1 MTKTEAKAFISALV
15 TLREK
20 ATDEQAL
27 AATAL
32 YPVWRSGIDYSVG
45 IRVLYNG
52 TLYKVLTA
60 HTSQDD
66 WTPDAAPS
74 LFAKVL
80 IPDETVIP
88 EWEQPDSTNPYS
100 AGDKVMHN
108 GKTWVSDIDNN
119 VWEPGVY
126 GWTELDTTK

>member
-1 MTKTEAKAFISALV
+1 M
-15 TLREK
+15 
-20 ATDEQAL
+20 
-27 AATAL
+27 
-32 YPVWRSGIDYSVG
+32 
-45 IRVLYNG
+45 LYNG

-80 IPDETVIP
+80 ISDETIIP

-100 AGDKVMHN
+100 AGDKVTHN
-108 GKTWVSDIDNN
+108 RKTWVSDIDNN

>member
-1 MTKTEAKAFISALV
+1 MTKSEAKAFISALV

-27 AATAL
+27 AVPAL
-32 YPVWRSGIDYSVG
+32 YPAWRSGVDYAVG

-66 WTPDAAPS
+66 WTPDVAPS

-80 IPDETVIP
+80 IPDETIVP
-88 EWEQPDSTNPYS
+88 EWQQPDSTNPYG
-100 AGDKVMHN
+100 AGDKVTHN

-126 GWTELDTTK
+126 GWTELDSTK

>member
-1 MTKTEAKAFISALV
+1 MTKSEAKAFISALV

-27 AATAL
+27 AVPAL
-32 YPVWRSGIDYSVG
+32 YPAWRSGVNYAAG

-52 TLYKVLTA
+52 ILYKVLTA

-80 IPDETVIP
+80 IQDEAIIP
-88 EWEQPDSTNPYS
+88 EWEQPDSTNRYMKDDF
-100 AGDKVMHN
+100 A
-108 GKTWVSDIDNN
+108 KTTEKLGYGVVSKMQN
-119 VWEPGVY
+119 
-126 GWTELDTTK
+126 LDH

>member
-1 MTKTEAKAFISALV
+1 MTKSEAKAFISALV

-27 AATAL
+27 AVPAL
-32 YPVWRSGIDYSVG
+32 YPAWRSGVYYEVG

-52 TLYKVLTA
+52 ILYKVLTA

-88 EWEQPDSTNPYS
+88 EWEQPDSTNPYMKD
-100 AGDKVMHN
+100 DKVTHN
-108 GKTWVSDIDNN
+108 GKTWVSDVDNN
-119 VWEPGVY
+119 VWKPGVY

>member
-1 MTKTEAKAFISALV
+1 MTRTEAKAVIAALL
-15 TLREK
+15 TLRES
-20 ATDEQAL
+20 ATDAQAL
-27 AATAL
+27 AVPVL
-32 YPVWRSGIDYSVG
+32 YPAWRSGVAYVTG
-45 IRVLYNG
+45 HRVLHG
-52 TLYKVLTA
+52 GVLYKALQG

-80 IPDETVIP
+80 IQDAETIP

-100 AGDKVMHN
+100 KGDKVMHN
-108 GKTWVSDIDNN
+108 GKTWVSDADNN

-126 GWTELDTTK
+126 GWSETDT